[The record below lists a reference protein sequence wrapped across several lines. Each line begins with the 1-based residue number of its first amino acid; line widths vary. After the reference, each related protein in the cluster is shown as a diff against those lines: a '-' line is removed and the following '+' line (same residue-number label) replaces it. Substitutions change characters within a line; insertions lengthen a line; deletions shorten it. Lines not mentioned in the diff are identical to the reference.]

1 MTYIQQFM
9 QKYPHLVALMKQT
22 EHNSKYHEEG
32 SVWTHTCMV
41 YTLATSK
48 YPNNTV
54 LELTALL
61 HDIGKCYVGFIE
73 DGKTRFTGHEG
84 YSTFLAISILDDFKV
99 PQDIKL
105 EVLKTISLH
114 GVNLS
119 EIRASV
125 HLRQFRE
132 LDIMGRISAQQRD
145 DYEPRKFITPPTET
159 THTVNILVG
168 LPASGK
174 STFAQFSGLPIIARD
189 IIIKDMYPD
198 FTYTQAFNTVQS
210 DPALLQLVSQKLDKL
225 TSQLSREQKDCVID
239 MTNTSLSSRRKHMN
253 KFNKAEFK
261 ATVFLP
267 PMSTIESRN
276 LSRPGKLIPK
286 TVYESMMKSFVMPIR
301 DEGFTSIDYI
311 L

>member
-1 MTYIQQFM
+1 
-9 QKYPHLVALMKQT
+9 MKQT

-41 YTLATSK
+41 YALATSK

-61 HDIGKCYVGFIE
+61 HDIGKCYVGFVK

-114 GVNLS
+114 AVNLS

-125 HLRQFRE
+125 PLRQFRE

-174 STFAQFSGLPIIARD
+174 STFAQFSGLPIISRD
-189 IIIKDMYPD
+189 TIIKDMYPD
-198 FTYTQAFNTVQS
+198 FTYTQAFNTVQA

-253 KFNKAEFK
+253 KFNKAAFK

-267 PMSTIESRN
+267 SMSTIEARN

-286 TVYESMMKSFVMPIR
+286 TVYESTMKSFVMPIR
-301 DEGFTSIDYI
+301 DEGFTAIDYI

>member
-1 MTYIQQFM
+1 
-9 QKYPHLVALMKQT
+9 
-22 EHNSKYHEEG
+22 
-32 SVWTHTCMV
+32 
-41 YTLATSK
+41 
-48 YPNNTV
+48 
-54 LELTALL
+54 
-61 HDIGKCYVGFIE
+61 
-73 DGKTRFTGHEG
+73 
-84 YSTFLAISILDDFKV
+84 
-99 PQDIKL
+99 
-105 EVLKTISLH
+105 
-114 GVNLS
+114 
-119 EIRASV
+119 
-125 HLRQFRE
+125 
-132 LDIMGRISAQQRD
+132 
-145 DYEPRKFITPPTET
+145 
-159 THTVNILVG
+159 
-168 LPASGK
+168 
-174 STFAQFSGLPIIARD
+174 
-189 IIIKDMYPD
+189 MYPD

-267 PMSTIESRN
+267 PMATIEARN